1 MATKQKKTASKLVKE
16 TKVTQDQ
23 LIRLFM
29 EYALEHEKMPKS
41 VYKFCKDNS
50 ITEGQFYDFY
60 GSFEGLK
67 KGIWEKFYDNTM
79 LVIEKSPEFDT
90 FSTREKLLTFYYTFF
105 ELLTANRSYVLYTL
119 SENPEMMKNLDQLKG
134 LRRKVKGFANE
145 LIREGNEDKTSKI
158 LKQSETIF
166 SEATWVQLLFIIK
179 FWMDDNSAQF
189 ESTDVVI
196 EKSVNTVFDLFDNTP
211 LERILDLG
219 KFLWKEKMA

>member
-1 MATKQKKTASKLVKE
+1 MATKQKKTATKVVKE
-16 TKVTQDQ
+16 TKLTEDK
-23 LIRLFM
+23 LISLYM
-29 EYALEHEKMPKS
+29 EYVLEHEKMPKS
-41 VYKFCKDNS
+41 VYKFCKDNN
-50 ITEGQFYDFY
+50 ITETQFYDFY
-60 GSFEGLK
+60 GNFDGLK
-67 KGIWEKFYDNTM
+67 KGIWTKFYENTM
-79 LVIEKSPEFDT
+79 RVIEKSPDFEM

-105 ELLTANRSYVLYTL
+105 ELLTANRSYVLYAL

>member
-1 MATKQKKTASKLVKE
+1 MATKKQNPENKAKATAKF
-16 TKVTQDQ
+16 TKDQ
-23 LIRLFM
+23 LISLYM
-29 EYALEHEKMPKS
+29 EYVLEHEKMPKS
-41 VYKFCKDNS
+41 VFKFCKENGL
-50 ITEGQFYDFY
+50 TEEQFYNFF
-60 GSFEGLK
+60 GSFDGLR
-67 KGIWEKFYDNTM
+67 KGVWNQIFDNTID
-79 LVIEKSPEFDT
+79 LIEKSPEFEDFT
-90 FSTREKLLTFYYTFF
+90 TREKLLTFYYTFF
-105 ELLTANRSYVLYTL
+105 ELLTANRSYVLLTL
-119 SENPEMMKNLDQLKG
+119 TEDPEMFKNLDQLKG
-134 LRRKVKGFANE
+134 LRRRLKGFANV